1 MQRILTAAEMREADR
16 LTIAERGIPGLIL
29 MENAAAAV
37 VSLLVRRFS
46 PIGKQRVAVLCG
58 KGNNG
63 GDGLAA
69 ARQLWG
75 RRPPAALRVV
85 LFAEPDSLRGD
96 AAANWR
102 MLQAVDFEAD
112 VVTDVEQWRAIR
124 GDVLASN
131 VLVDALLGT
140 GLTGPARGLPA
151 AVIADMR
158 AASVRPRIVAVDLPS
173 GTASD
178 NGRVDGPAMPADNTV
193 AFTAPKIAQVF
204 PPACERMGRLSV
216 ASIGTARSVV
226 DGLPGPRLLL
236 TEAADIAPYTAA
248 RDRSSHKG
256 SYGHVLA
263 IGGSR
268 SKPGAIR
275 MTAAAALRMG
285 AGLTT
290 VATAAGAAG
299 AVVSAAPEL
308 MVEPAAET
316 ADGSLGPESW
326 RPEWTTGK
334 SVAAVGPGLGVSA
347 ANRALLLRIYRECSL
362 PLVIDADGLTA
373 LGAAAL
379 PRRKPSTVLT
389 PHPGEMSRL
398 TGRSIDAI
406 RSDRVSIAREYAA
419 ANRVFLVLKGNRT
432 LVAAPNGDV
441 IVNPTGS
448 PGMATA
454 GAGDILTG
462 MIAGLL
468 AQFPAEPIARTV
480 AAAVY
485 LHGAAG
491 ERAASAR
498 GEQSMLASDIL
509 EFLPAAVRAVRAHA
523 PAGPQPPAVPLET

>member
-1 MQRILTAAEMREADR
+1 MQRILTAGEMREVDRRTIADR
-16 LTIAERGIPGLIL
+16 GVPGLIL

-37 VSLLVRRFS
+37 ASLLAHRFA
-46 PIGKQRVAVLCG
+46 PLEKQRVAILCG

-69 ARQLWG
+69 ARQLLKR
-75 RRPPAALRVV
+75 RRPPAGLRVV

-102 MLQAVDFEAD
+102 MLRAVDFEPDVAAD
-112 VVTDVEQWRAIR
+112 AGQWRAIR
-124 GDVLASN
+124 GGVLASDI
-131 VLVDALLGT
+131 LVDALLGA
-140 GLTGPARGLPA
+140 GLSGPARGLPA
-151 AVIADMR
+151 AVIADVR
-158 AASVRPRIVAVDLPS
+158 SAPARPRIVAVDLPS

-178 NGRVDGPAMPADNTV
+178 SGGPIGEAMPADYTV
-193 AFTAPKIAQVF
+193 TFTAPKVAHVF
-204 PPACERMGRLSV
+204 PPAGERMGRLTT

-236 TEAADIAPYTAA
+236 TEAADIGPYTAA
-248 RDRSSHKG
+248 RERSSHKG

-285 AGLTT
+285 AGL
-290 VATAAGAAG
+290 ATAAVPTGAAS
-299 AVVSAAPEL
+299 AIVSAAPEI
-308 MVEPAAET
+308 MVEPAAES
-316 ADGSLGPESW
+316 AEGSLGPQSW
-326 RPEWTTGK
+326 RPAWLERK
-334 SVAAVGPGLGVSA
+334 SVAAIGPGLGVSA
-347 ANRALLLRIYRECSL
+347 ASRSLLMRVYRECPL

-373 LGAAAL
+373 LGQGAL
-379 PRRKPSTVLT
+379 PRREPPTVLT
-389 PHPGEMSRL
+389 PHPGEMARL
-398 TGRSIDAI
+398 TGRSAAAI
-406 RSDRVSIAREYAA
+406 QSDRVSSAREYAA

-432 LVAAPNGDV
+432 LIAAPDGDV

-454 GAGDILTG
+454 GSGDVLTG

-468 AQFPAEPIARTV
+468 AQFPAAPVERAA

-491 ERAASAR
+491 ELAASAR
-498 GEQSMLASDIL
+498 SEQAMLASDIL
-509 EFLPAAVRAVRAHA
+509 EFLPGAIRAVQA
-523 PAGPQPPAVPLET
+523 

>member
-16 LTIAERGIPGLIL
+16 RTIEERGIPGLIL
-29 MENAAAAV
+29 MENAAVAV
-37 VSLLVRRFS
+37 VSLLAHRFS
-46 PIGKQRVAVLCG
+46 PLEKQRITVLCG

-69 ARQLWG
+69 ARQLWV
-75 RRPPAALRVV
+75 RRRLAGLRVV
-85 LFAEPDSLRGD
+85 LFAEQDSLRGD

-112 VVTDVEQWRAIR
+112 VVTDIDEWRLIR
-124 GDVLASN
+124 GEALSADI
-131 VLVDALLGT
+131 LVDALLGT
-140 GLTGPARGLPA
+140 GLTGPARGLLA
-151 AVIADMR
+151 AVIADVG
-158 AASVRPRIVAVDLPS
+158 AAPVRPHIVAVDLPS
-173 GTASD
+173 GMASD
-178 NGRVDGPAMPADNTV
+178 GNDLSGPAMPADYTV
-193 AFTAPKIAQVF
+193 AFTAPKAAHVF
-204 PPACERMGRLSV
+204 PPARERMGRLSA

-236 TEAADIAPYTAA
+236 TEAADIGMYTAA
-248 RDRSSHKG
+248 RERSSHKG
-256 SYGHVLA
+256 DYGHVLA

-285 AGLTT
+285 AGL
-290 VATAAGAAG
+290 ATAATSEGVAG
-299 AVVSAAPEL
+299 AIVSAVPEL
-308 MVEPAAET
+308 MVEPAVET
-316 ADGSLGPESW
+316 ADGSMGPESW
-326 RPEWTTGK
+326 RREWLERK
-334 SVAAVGPGLGVSA
+334 SIAAVGPGLGVSA
-347 ANRALLLRIYRECSL
+347 ANRALLMRVYQQCHL

-373 LGAAAL
+373 LGKGTL
-379 PRRKPSTVLT
+379 PHREPPTILT
-389 PHPGEMSRL
+389 PHPGEMARL
-398 TGRSIDAI
+398 MGRNIDEI
-406 RSDRVSIAREYAA
+406 QSDRISIAREYAA

-432 LVAAPNGDV
+432 LIASPNGDV

-454 GAGDILTG
+454 GSGDILTG

-468 AQFPAEPIARTV
+468 AQFPAEPIERAA

-509 EFLPAAVRAVRAHA
+509 EFLPDAVRAVQA
-523 PAGPQPPAVPLET
+523 